1 MPVLP
6 ALFPATAK
14 RGLWNIYQLY
24 AEHFP
29 AKWVRFAVRKCSR
42 LIICAYSDRKTGLT
56 FAEYALVGR
65 KRGTILEAE
74 NHPAVSRNEATVT
87 SALPKASTI
96 LASLGQAAFVWDI
109 ATDAMAWSDH
119 AGSVFADIPLPRLA
133 SGAEFSRL
141 IEPVR
146 SIRSDALGHS
156 PPVRGGDGAPYR
168 IEYGVRASTS
178 APVLWIEE
186 SGCWFAGADGRPARA
201 QGIVRINNE
210 RHARDQQLMKLSRH
224 DPLTGELNRTHLV
237 ASLAEAIEEAARFR
251 TSCAFML
258 IGIDHLA
265 RINDAF
271 GFDVADAVISEVA
284 GRIRARLRGGDVLGR
299 FSGNKFGLILKNCT
313 VDDMNIAA
321 ERFLAGIRDD
331 VVPTKSGPVAVTASI
346 GAVSVPRYA
355 RNADEAI
362 NRAHETLDMAKR
374 RRAGSFSLWR
384 PNVERDAQ
392 RRVNIRV
399 TDEIVT
405 ALNERRIVMAFEP
418 VVEARSRD
426 AAFYECLIRMEQDD
440 GQVLLAPDIVPVA
453 EKLGLIRLVDHRVL
467 ELVVAELAASPD
479 VQLSLNISPDTTMD
493 PDWWA
498 SIESLMRAHPG
509 VAERLIV
516 EITETVAI
524 QDIDDVR
531 GFVTRLKNFGS
542 RIAIDDFGAGYTS
555 FRNLRKLG
563 VDIVKIDGAF
573 VQNIAR
579 SADDRAFVQ
588 TLIDLARRLQIK
600 TVAEWVQDDESAVML
615 REWGCDYIQGRL
627 IGLASSER
635 PWQTPT
641 GAVLPAAG

>member
-1 MPVLP
+1 MTSVLP
-6 ALFPATAK
+6 
-14 RGLWNIYQLY
+14 Q
-24 AEHFP
+24 
-29 AKWVRFAVRKCSR
+29 
-42 LIICAYSDRKTGLT
+42 
-56 FAEYALVGR
+56 
-65 KRGTILEAE
+65 
-74 NHPAVSRNEATVT
+74 
-87 SALPKASTI
+87 ASTI
-96 LASLGQAAFVWDI
+96 LASLGQMAFVWDI
-109 ATDAMAWSDH
+109 ATDAITWSEH
-119 AGSVFADIPLPRLA
+119 AATVFPDIPAEALA
-133 SGAEFSRL
+133 SGAEFSKL

-146 SIRSDALGHS
+146 SIRSEALGHS
-156 PPVRGGDGAPYR
+156 AAARGSDGVPYR
-168 IEYGVRASTS
+168 IEYGVRTSTS

-186 SGCWFAGADGRPARA
+186 SGCWFAGPDGKPARA

-210 RHARDQQLMKLSRH
+210 RHAREEQLLKLSRH

-237 ASLAEAIEEAARFR
+237 GSLAEAIEATNRFR
-251 TSCAFML
+251 SSSAFML

-271 GFDVADAVISEVA
+271 GFDVGDAVISEVA
-284 GRIRARLRGGDVLGR
+284 KRIRARLRGGDVLGR

-313 VDDMNIAA
+313 VDDMNVAA
-321 ERFLAGIRDD
+321 ERFLAGIRND
-331 VVPTKSGPVAVTASI
+331 VVPTKSGPVSVTASI
-346 GAVSVPRYA
+346 GAVSIPRYA
-355 RNADEAI
+355 RSADEAI
-362 NRAHETLDMAKR
+362 NRAHETLDSAKR

-418 VVEARSRD
+418 VVDARSREPS
-426 AAFYECLIRMEQDD
+426 FYECLVRMEQDD

-467 ELVVAELAASPD
+467 ELVVAELAEAPN

-493 PDWWA
+493 PDWSA

-531 GFVTRLKNFGS
+531 GFITRLKNFGS

-588 TLIDLARRLQIK
+588 TLIDLARRLGIK
-600 TVAEWVQDDESAVML
+600 TVAEWVQDDESAALL
-615 REWGCDYIQGRL
+615 RDWGCDYIQGRL
-627 IGLASSER
+627 IGLASSRR
-635 PWQTPT
+635 PWAAATD
-641 GAVLPAAG
+641 AVLPAAG

>member
-1 MPVLP
+1 MKPVIP
-6 ALFPATAK
+6 P
-14 RGLWNIYQLY
+14 
-24 AEHFP
+24 
-29 AKWVRFAVRKCSR
+29 
-42 LIICAYSDRKTGLT
+42 
-56 FAEYALVGR
+56 
-65 KRGTILEAE
+65 
-74 NHPAVSRNEATVT
+74 
-87 SALPKASTI
+87 ASTI

-109 ATDAMAWSDH
+109 ATDEMAWSDH
-119 AGSVFADIPLPRLA
+119 LASVFPDIPMEALA
-133 SGAEFSRL
+133 SGAAFSNL

-146 SIRSDALGHS
+146 SVRTDALGHS
-156 PPVRGGDGAPYR
+156 SLAHGAEGAPYR

-186 SGCWFAGADGRPARA
+186 SGCWFAGADGKPARV
-201 QGIVRINNE
+201 QGIVRIDNE
-210 RHARDQQLMKLSRH
+210 RHARDEQLVKLSRH
-224 DPLTGELNRTHLV
+224 DPLTGELNRTHMI
-237 ASLAEAIEEAARFR
+237 ASLAEAIEEAMRFR
-251 TSCAFML
+251 SSCAFML

-271 GFDVADAVISEVA
+271 GFDVADVVISEVA
-284 GRIRARLRGGDVLGR
+284 ARIRTRLRGGDVLGR

-313 VDDMNIAA
+313 VDDMNVAA
-321 ERFLAGIRDD
+321 ERFLAGIRGE
-331 VVPTKSGPVAVTASI
+331 VVPTQSGPVSVTASI

-355 RNADEAI
+355 RSADEAI

-374 RRAGSFSLWR
+374 RRAGSFSMWR

-405 ALNERRIVMAFEP
+405 ALNDRRIVMAFEP
-418 VVEARSRD
+418 VVEAGSRN
-426 AAFYECLIRMEQDD
+426 ASFYECLVRMEQND

-453 EKLGLIRLVDHRVL
+453 EKLGLIHMVDHRVL
-467 ELVVAELAASPD
+467 ELVVAELARSSN
-479 VQLSLNISPDTTMD
+479 VRLSLNISPDTTMD
-493 PDWWA
+493 PDWSA

-524 QDIDDVR
+524 QDIDDIR
-531 GFVTRLKNFGS
+531 GFVTRLKSFGS

-573 VQNIAR
+573 VQNIVR

-588 TLIDLARRLQIK
+588 TLIDLARRLEIK
-600 TVAEWVQDDESAVML
+600 TVAEWVQDEESAAML
-615 REWGCDYIQGRL
+615 RDWGCDFIQGRL
-627 IGLASSER
+627 IGLASSDR
-635 PWQTPT
+635 PWDSPSETI
-641 GAVLPAAG
+641 LPAAS

>member
-1 MPVLP
+1 M
-6 ALFPATAK
+6 
-14 RGLWNIYQLY
+14 
-24 AEHFP
+24 
-29 AKWVRFAVRKCSR
+29 
-42 LIICAYSDRKTGLT
+42 
-56 FAEYALVGR
+56 
-65 KRGTILEAE
+65 
-74 NHPAVSRNEATVT
+74 SRNEATVT
-87 SALPKASTI
+87 LAPPQASTI

-109 ATDAMAWSDH
+109 ASDAMAWSEH
-119 AGSVFADIPLPRLA
+119 AAAVFSDIPAEALA
-133 SGAEFSRL
+133 SGSEFSRL

-146 SIRSDALGHS
+146 TIRTDALTPS
-156 PPVRGGDGAPYR
+156 PLARGRDGAPYR
-168 IEYGVRASTS
+168 IEYGVRSATS

-186 SGCWFAGADGRPARA
+186 SGTWFAGADGKPARV
-201 QGIVRINNE
+201 QGVVRLNNE
-210 RHARDQQLMKLSRH
+210 RHARDEQLLKLSRH
-224 DPLTGELNRTHLV
+224 DPLTGELNRTHLI
-237 ASLAEAIEEAARFR
+237 AQLAETIEEVTRFR
-251 TSCAFML
+251 ATCAFML

-271 GFDVADAVISEVA
+271 GFDVADAVIAEV
-284 GRIRARLRGGDVLGR
+284 GKRIRVRLRAGDVLGR

-313 VDDMNIAA
+313 VDDMNVAA
-321 ERFLAGIRDD
+321 ERFLAGVRDE
-331 VVPTKSGPVAVTASI
+331 VVPTKSGPVSVTASI
-346 GAVSVPRYA
+346 GAVGIPRHA
-355 RNADEAI
+355 RNAEEAI
-362 NRAHETLDMAKR
+362 NRAHETLDSAKR

-405 ALNERRIVMAFEP
+405 ALNDRRIVMAYEP
-418 VVEARSRD
+418 VVEASSRQPS
-426 AAFYECLIRMEQDD
+426 FYECLVRMEQGD
-440 GQVLLAPDIVPVA
+440 GQMLLAPDIVPVA
-453 EKLGLIRLVDHRVL
+453 ERLGLIRLVDHRVL
-467 ELVVAELAASPD
+467 ELVVAELAASPN

-493 PDWWA
+493 PDWSA

-524 QDIDDVR
+524 QDIDDIR
-531 GFVTRLKNFGS
+531 GFITRLKNFGS

-600 TVAEWVQDDESAVML
+600 TVAEWVQDDESATML
-615 REWGCDYIQGRL
+615 RDWGCDYIQGRL
-627 IGLASSER
+627 IGLASARR
-635 PWQTPT
+635 PWDS
-641 GAVLPAAG
+641 GGEAVLPAAG

>member
-1 MPVLP
+1 
-6 ALFPATAK
+6 
-14 RGLWNIYQLY
+14 
-24 AEHFP
+24 
-29 AKWVRFAVRKCSR
+29 
-42 LIICAYSDRKTGLT
+42 
-56 FAEYALVGR
+56 
-65 KRGTILEAE
+65 
-74 NHPAVSRNEATVT
+74 VT

-96 LASLGQAAFVWDI
+96 LASLGQAAFVWDLT
-109 ATDAMAWSDH
+109 TDTITWSEP
-119 AGSVFADIPLPRLA
+119 ASAVFSDIPASALQ
-133 SGAEFSRL
+133 SGAEFSKL

-146 SIRSDALGHS
+146 SIRSDALGHA
-156 PPVRGGDGAPYR
+156 PPAHGDEGASYR
-168 IEYGVRASTS
+168 IEYGVRTSTS
-178 APVLWIEE
+178 EPVLWIEE
-186 SGCWFAGADGRPARA
+186 AGCWFAGPDGRPLRA

-210 RHARDQQLMKLSRH
+210 RHARDEQLKKLSRH
-224 DPLTGELNRTHLV
+224 DPLTGELNRTHLM
-237 ASLAEAIEEAARFR
+237 ASLAEATEEAVRLR

-271 GFDVADAVISEVA
+271 GFDVADAVLSEVA
-284 GRIRARLRGGDVLGR
+284 ARIRLRLRGGDVLGR
-299 FSGNKFGLILKNCT
+299 FSGNKFGLILKNCS
-313 VDDMNIAA
+313 VEDMNIAA
-321 ERFLAGIRDD
+321 ERFLAGIRDE
-331 VVPTKSGPVAVTASI
+331 VVPTKSGPVSVTVSI

-355 RNADEAI
+355 RNANEAI
-362 NRAHETLDMAKR
+362 NRAHETLDGAKR

-418 VVEARSRD
+418 VVEARSRES
-426 AAFYECLIRMEQDD
+426 AFYECLIRMEQND

-467 ELVVAELAASPD
+467 ELVVTELAASPN

-524 QDIDDVR
+524 QDIDDLR
-531 GFVTRLKNFGS
+531 DFVTRLKKFGS

-588 TLIDLARRLQIK
+588 TLIDLARRLGIK
-600 TVAEWVQDDESAVML
+600 TVAEWVQDEESASIL
-615 REWGCDYIQGRL
+615 RDWGCDYIQGRL

-635 PWQTPT
+635 PWDRRAET
-641 GAVLPAAG
+641 ALPAAG